1 MMRITLKVIGKELF
15 NMLDRSKEELHAAC
29 PKLSAQQDE
38 FEWDIVDLVSLRPE
52 HLLSYPEQPSA
63 LLIDVSVVTR
73 VDGPIFT

>member
-1 MMRITLKVIGKELF
+1 MRITLKVIGKELF

-52 HLLSYPEQPSA
+52 HLLS
-63 LLIDVSVVTR
+63 
-73 VDGPIFT
+73 